1 MKGVPLLAG
10 LNLVPRLG
18 SAQQPCP
25 GETRAL
31 KNRREWESAPPGN
44 PKKNCRDTQTWQL
57 PANCTHYSAMVS
69 DSQLAR
75 GSCRQYYLA
84 MLCGCVRVVQLFA
97 GRGCP

>member
-25 GETRAL
+25 GETRPL

-44 PKKNCRDTQTWQL
+44 PKKPQRHTNMAAASKL
-57 PANCTHYSAMVS
+57 YPSLS
-69 DSQLAR
+69 DGQ
-75 GSCRQYYLA
+75 
-84 MLCGCVRVVQLFA
+84 
-97 GRGCP
+97 

>member
-31 KNRREWESAPPGN
+31 KNRREWESAPPGY
-44 PKKNCRDTQTWQL
+44 PKKT
-57 PANCTHYSAMVS
+57 AETHKH
-69 DSQLAR
+69 
-75 GSCRQYYLA
+75 GSCQQIVPTTQRRS
-84 MLCGCVRVVQLFA
+84 VTVS
-97 GRGCP
+97 

>member
-44 PKKNCRDTQTWQL
+44 PKKKLQRHTNMAAASKL
-57 PANCTHYSAMVS
+57 YPLLS
-69 DSQLAR
+69 DGQ
-75 GSCRQYYLA
+75 
-84 MLCGCVRVVQLFA
+84 
-97 GRGCP
+97 